1 MARVHRTR
9 TTAALLATV
18 AVTTVAG
25 CVTVD
30 RPPGPGS
37 PTGRSPA
44 ATSTTAGEHAEPQI
58 ERDPARESLR
68 RVGEEPTGTA
78 TRPPRPRPTK
88 AAPPPRPAAPALP
101 APVRPDP
108 APTPVAPP
116 LPRARPPAAPDPA
129 IPGVCALGRQYG
141 KWPPGSPQSRIC
153 EDAYGG

>member
-9 TTAALLATV
+9 TAAALLATV
-18 AVTTVAG
+18 AVTALSG

-30 RPPGPGS
+30 RPPGTGS

-44 ATSTTAGEHAEPQI
+44 TAPTSAGEHAEPQI
-58 ERDPARESLR
+58 ERSPARESLR

-88 AAPPPRPAAPALP
+88 AAPPPRPATP
-101 APVRPDP
+101 APPPPARPDP
-108 APTPVAPP
+108 APA
-116 LPRARPPAAPDPA
+116 PAAPPA
-129 IPGVCALGRQYG
+129 PRAKPPTAPPVNPGVCALGRQYG

-153 EDAYGG
+153 EDAYGR